1 MDFEKSIRESNRV
14 AIGMGVF
21 SCLAVI
27 LLSLVLS
34 AIH

>member
-27 LLSLVLS
+27 LLSLMLS